1 MSRVGKRIIPIPA
14 GVEISV
20 SGGDVRVKGPKGEL
34 RRAIHPSITVTVN
47 GKEVAVTPLGTTKSV
62 RSLWGTY
69 VSHIENMVEGV
80 TKGFEKKLYVEGIGY
95 RAEIS
100 GTTLTLAL
108 GFSHP
113 VRMAIP
119 TGVTVVSDK
128 GQLTISGFDKE
139 LVSLFAA
146 NVRAQKKPEPYKG
159 KGIRYENE
167 VVKRK
172 QGKKATA
179 A

>member
-1 MSRVGKRIIPIPA
+1 MSRVGKQIISIPA
-14 GVEISV
+14 NTEVSV
-20 SGGDVRVKGPKGEL
+20 SGDAVVVKGPKGEV
-34 RRAIHPSITVTVN
+34 RRALNPMVTVAVNGREVTVTPI
-47 GKEVAVTPLGTTKSV
+47 GSSKQV

-69 VSHIENMVEGV
+69 ASHIGNMVEGV

-113 VRMAIP
+113 VKMAIP
-119 TGVTVVSDK
+119 KGLTVTSEKGMVTV
-128 GQLTISGFDKE
+128 SGFDKE

-146 NVRAQKKPEPYKG
+146 QVRAQKKPEPYKG
-159 KGIRYENE
+159 KGIRYEGE
-167 VVKRK
+167 VIKRK
-172 QGKKATA
+172 QGKKAA

>member
-1 MSRVGKRIIPIPA
+1 
-14 GVEISV
+14 
-20 SGGDVRVKGPKGEL
+20 
-34 RRAIHPSITVTVN
+34 
-47 GKEVAVTPLGTTKSV
+47 
-62 RSLWGTY
+62 
-69 VSHIENMVEGV
+69 MVEGV

-95 RAEIS
+95 RAEVS

-113 VRMAIP
+113 VKMTIP
-119 TGVTVVSDK
+119 KGLSVTSEKGMVTV
-128 GQLTISGFDKE
+128 SGFDKE

-146 NVRAQKKPEPYKG
+146 QVRAQKKPEPYKG
-159 KGIRYENE
+159 KGIRYEGE

-179 A
+179 

>member
-1 MSRVGKRIIPIPA
+1 MSRVGKQIIAIPA
-14 GVEISV
+14 NTEVSISADAV
-20 SGGDVRVKGPKGEL
+20 MVKGPKGEL
-34 RRAIHPSITVTVN
+34 RRTLNPLVTVAVN
-47 GKEVAVTPLGTTKSV
+47 GKEVTVTPMGTSKQV

-69 VSHIENMVEGV
+69 ASHIENMVEGV
-80 TKGFEKKLYVEGIGY
+80 TKGFVRKLYVEVIGY
-95 RAEIS
+95 RAEVS

-113 VRMAIP
+113 VKMTIP
-119 TGVTVVSDK
+119 KGLAVTSEK
-128 GQLTISGFDKE
+128 GLVTISGFDKE

-159 KGIRYENE
+159 KGIRYEGE

-172 QGKKATA
+172 QGKKAA

>member
-1 MSRVGKRIIPIPA
+1 MSRVGKQIIAIPA
-14 GVEISV
+14 NVEISV
-20 SGGDVRVKGPKGEL
+20 SGDDLRVKGPKGEL
-34 RRAIHPSITVTVN
+34 HRVLHPSITVTVN
-47 GKEVAVTPLGTTKSV
+47 GKEVTVSPLGTTKPV

-69 VSHIENMVEGV
+69 ASHIENMVEGV

-95 RAEIS
+95 RAEVS

-113 VRMAIP
+113 VKMTIP
-119 TGVTVVSDK
+119 KGLSVTSEKGMVTV
-128 GQLTISGFDKE
+128 SGFDKE

-146 NVRAQKKPEPYKG
+146 QVRAQKKPEPYKG
-159 KGIRYENE
+159 KGIRYEGE

-179 A
+179 